1 MTPYKTSWGEDYRY
15 ICTAHDDIRE
25 FANKIVDLVNIAK
38 DMGISMEGALTEK
51 NHEIQKLKEQ
61 ILSLKVEIRDL
72 KRKIYRLKKS
82 REKKKKE
89 KINAS
94 K

>member
-1 MTPYKTSWGEDYRY
+1 MTSYKTTWGEDYRY

-25 FANKIVDLVNIAK
+25 FANKIVDLVNITK
-38 DMGISMEGALTEK
+38 DMGISMEGGLTEK

-72 KRKIYRLKKS
+72 KRKIYQLKRR
-82 REKKKKE
+82 REKKEKKNVSE
-89 KINAS
+89 
-94 K
+94 